1 MFLALRL
8 STIRQSRSLRQLS
21 SVHALVLAI
30 FLFACAFS
38 ISTLFLFFGYG
49 TFAPD
54 TCKSADILCLVLYVS
69 QKYTLYLFLVERS
82 HIPASQSR
90 REDPIYLAGLSFVLV
105 GFTAVGIC
113 SFVYFNAHYTSICH
127 IGLNRSV
134 AAAFLAWD
142 IFVSIF
148 LTFVFLY
155 RMRESLAEGVM
166 MIVTPV
172 PLRRFLER
180 FQSSKGPISSSGIA
194 FIPQESIVNVIRKT
208 LWACIGILLSTVT
221 NLTILFIYA
230 RGEDVWLCFTLCTV
244 DGTFHR
250 LTALPPQIPAGS
262 EIRLTFVVVSWAVI
276 IIFWLTMPASDP
288 HFKQPSLNQVQTSTI
303 PFLHSCSIH
312 TA

>member
-1 MFLALRL
+1 
-8 STIRQSRSLRQLS
+8 
-21 SVHALVLAI
+21 
-30 FLFACAFS
+30 
-38 ISTLFLFFGYG
+38 
-49 TFAPD
+49 
-54 TCKSADILCLVLYVS
+54 
-69 QKYTLYLFLVERS
+69 
-82 HIPASQSR
+82 
-90 REDPIYLAGLSFVLV
+90 
-105 GFTAVGIC
+105 
-113 SFVYFNAHYTSICH
+113 
-127 IGLNRSV
+127 
-134 AAAFLAWD
+134 
-142 IFVSIF
+142 
-148 LTFVFLY
+148 
-155 RMRESLAEGVM
+155 M
-166 MIVTPV
+166 MIVTLV

-194 FIPQESIVNVIRKT
+194 LIPQESIVNVIRKT